1 VKFTYRHTLH
11 ACYLGYVTQAINNN
25 LAPLLFIVFQNQFGL
40 STEMLGR
47 LILLNFTTQIV
58 ADLVAVRYVDRI
70 GYRRSALI
78 AHLLSA
84 LGLISLGI
92 LPFLLP
98 SPYVGL
104 CLATIIYGWG
114 GGFIEVL
121 ISPIVES
128 LPGDAKASAM
138 SLLHSFYCWG
148 QMLVVIVTT
157 VLVRL
162 LGANHWYI
170 LPFLWAL
177 IPATNFFRFT
187 KVPLRVLVPE
197 EQQMPI
203 RELFRSPSFLIALLL
218 MLSAGASELTMS
230 QWSSYFAEQGLQ
242 VPKMI
247 GDLIGPGLFALFM
260 GTGRT
265 IYGVWGERIDLRK
278 ALLFTSALCVLC
290 YLLTVFAPHPLLS
303 LAGCSLTGSS
313 VSLMWPGT
321 FSLSARAF
329 PFGGTAI
336 FGDLGGSLGPWSA
349 GLVADLTERG
359 LHAGLL
365 TASVFPLALLI
376 GVQLFSPKKV
386 TEESKA

>member
-1 VKFTYRHTLH
+1 
-11 ACYLGYVTQAINNN
+11 
-25 LAPLLFIVFQNQFGL
+25 
-40 STEMLGR
+40 M
-47 LILLNFTTQIV
+47 
-58 ADLVAVRYVDRI
+58 
-70 GYRRSALI
+70 
-78 AHLLSA
+78 
-84 LGLISLGI
+84 
-92 LPFLLP
+92 
-98 SPYVGL
+98 
-104 CLATIIYGWG
+104 
-114 GGFIEVL
+114 L

-260 GTGRT
+260 GIGRT

-303 LAGCSLTGSS
+303 LAGCSLTGFS

-329 PFGGTAI
+329 PFGGTAMFGILAI

-376 GVQLFSPKKV
+376 GVQLFSPKKGHERKQSLGPSAWTQAFLLCRSYFSSTNCTFTPLGSRIKKNFV
-386 TEESKA
+386 WGLGSKGPLCTGKPFCATNSIIFSTESTWKPREMESPQRQSC

>member
-1 VKFTYRHTLH
+1 MKFTYRHTLH

-218 MLSAGASELTMS
+218 MLSAGASC
-230 QWSSYFAEQGLQ
+230 
-242 VPKMI
+242 
-247 GDLIGPGLFALFM
+247 GPGLFALFM
-260 GTGRT
+260 GIGRT

-278 ALLFTSALCVLC
+278 AFLFTSALCVLC

-303 LAGCSLTGSS
+303 LAGCSLTGFS

-329 PFGGTAI
+329 PFGGTAMFGILAI
-336 FGDLGGSLGPWSA
+336 FVDLCGSLGPWSA